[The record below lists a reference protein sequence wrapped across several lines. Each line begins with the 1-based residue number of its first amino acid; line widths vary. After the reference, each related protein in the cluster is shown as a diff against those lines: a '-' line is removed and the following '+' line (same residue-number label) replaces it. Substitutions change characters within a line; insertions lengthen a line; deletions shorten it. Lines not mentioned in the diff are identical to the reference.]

1 MSSTQDPS
9 KRVPKALGTDT
20 QLLGTY
26 SLTDL
31 AVAGIPGALVIL
43 VTQVLV
49 PPSLT
54 VAGIAVS
61 SLTIPLAAIAIAV
74 GAVFVYLTP
83 GYVTSLEWLRMF
95 VGYHRSQTELAHE
108 DAKAYTKVE
117 RLYPEHEAIER
128 TDGTVVGAVQVSPP
142 TMALATDEEWRQTSE
157 AFADFVNTTLEFPIE
172 IFSTTQSF
180 PTEEYVGRYEER
192 LGDPDVVGN
201 AQLQGLISEYV
212 AWYEQELADRQMT
225 IRDHYVLVPVSPDEV
240 RYERASLLDRLTGV
254 PVLGF
259 VVDIWTAPTA
269 AEERA
274 AMLAELTDRRERV
287 AQGVRNIQGCGT
299 QRVPA
304 TALAQL
310 VAEYWTGTDL
320 VYGTPDDVLRTTS
333 MIQ

>member
-1 MSSTQDPS
+1 MSSTRDPS

-43 VTQVLV
+43 ATQVLV

-61 SLTIPLAAIAIAV
+61 SLTIPLAAVAIAV

-225 IRDHYVLVPVSPDEV
+225 IRDHYVLVPVNPDEV

-254 PVLGF
+254 PVLGL
-259 VVDIWTAPTA
+259 VIDIWTAPTA

-274 AMLAELTDRRERV
+274 AMLAELADRRERV
-287 AQGVRNIQGCGT
+287 AQGLRNIQGCGT
-299 QRVPA
+299 HRVPA
-304 TALAQL
+304 TDLAKL

-333 MIQ
+333 IIQ